1 MKGKKDLVRLRR
13 WQVEYVK
20 SISGGRRVGQRKVK
34 VEHASTITGQ
44 ERVTLKGATAGRKT
58 KQHS

>member
-1 MKGKKDLVRLRR
+1 MRLRR